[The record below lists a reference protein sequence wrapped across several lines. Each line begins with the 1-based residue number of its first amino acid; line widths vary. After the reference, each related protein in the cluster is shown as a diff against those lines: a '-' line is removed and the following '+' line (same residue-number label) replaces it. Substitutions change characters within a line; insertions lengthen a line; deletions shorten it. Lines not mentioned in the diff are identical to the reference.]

1 MPHRKRPASTPIY
14 KDVLDIPGIL
24 TNANKPKCFDPP
36 VVTEPPPPKRQ
47 RRSILREKHNLNV
60 VDGRSRVKAST
71 AKREIAAIPM
81 EEAKNESKEEDNIDV
96 KPVGS
101 QVEGLGGARVEEVD
115 TKKEE
120 KLVSVKVPEPG
131 ESNSV
136 VENSVPR
143 KLALTLPKPHP
154 ASLEARPITLT
165 DQVISFL
172 TSTQPS
178 LSLNIPRNSNAD
190 TLASF
195 ITTHRLW
202 SPALLTLF
210 QPHPLTTLNLTTQA
224 SNADP
229 SPLLRVFFTQ
239 HTFTKLTTL
248 SLSTVSLDVD
258 SIAHLRLLSSL
269 SSLDISSTG
278 IDNRAISNLVCHRRT
293 LSTLNLSNNPSVTD
307 DARVPLV
314 ALSALA
320 HLHLRGTSF
329 TMPGLRRLVTDLES
343 RYPLP
348 ISSLDAPTQQR
359 KMVRLVTIP
368 TACLDALNNPTS
380 YAPIIPK
387 EQGYVENARIVDA
400 LDIKMLKKNLELH
413 QRVNKGLSLAGG
425 KIELIYRLRE
435 VLEKRAGDA
444 RLRRALLGEGVCV
457 GSAWV

>member
-14 KDVLDIPGIL
+14 KDTQDMGTL
-24 TNANKPKCFDPP
+24 TAASKQKFSDPP
-36 VVTEPPPPKRQ
+36 TVIESPPPKRQ
-47 RRSILREKHNLNV
+47 RRSVLGEKHNLNV
-60 VDGRSRVKAST
+60 VAGRGRFKAST
-71 AKREIAAIPM
+71 VRRKPVIAAMPM
-81 EEAKNESKEEDNIDV
+81 EEAKKGPEKEGSMDV
-96 KPVGS
+96 KSFGS
-101 QVEGLGGARVEEVD
+101 QMVALAGVGEEEID

-120 KLVSVKVPEPG
+120 ELAGIKALDPRKNS
-131 ESNSV
+131 SV
-136 VENSVPR
+136 VENSIPR
-143 KLALTLPKPHP
+143 KQASALPKPHP
-154 ASLEARPITLT
+154 AALDPRPITLT

-178 LSLNIPRNSNAD
+178 LSLDISRTSSAD
-190 TLASF
+190 TLASLL
-195 ITTHRLW
+195 TNHRLW

-210 QPHPLTTLNLTTQA
+210 QFHPLTTLNLTTQT
-224 SNADP
+224 SNTDP
-229 SPLLRVFFTQ
+229 SPLMRVFFTQ

-248 SLSTVSLDVD
+248 TLSSVPLDVD
-258 SIAHLRLLSSL
+258 SIAHLRLLPSL

-293 LSTLNLSNNPSVTD
+293 LSALNLSNNPSVTD
-307 DARVPLV
+307 DARVPLI

-348 ISSLDAPTQQR
+348 ISSLNAPTQHR

-368 TACLDALNNPTS
+368 TACLDALNNPTG
-380 YAPIIPK
+380 YALIIPK
-387 EQGYVENARIVDA
+387 EQGYVENARYVDV

-413 QRVNKGLSLAGG
+413 QRVNRGLSLVGG

-435 VLEKRAGDA
+435 VLEKRAGDG
-444 RLRRALLGEGVCV
+444 RLRRALLGEGSV
-457 GSAWV
+457 